1 MKTSFTLSDFAD
13 WAASRPPQP
22 RYYAMYSS
30 LWDAVTTDPALM
42 LVPIDDHMVHR
53 GDALFE
59 TCKTIS
65 GAVYLFPEHLSRL
78 EAGAARLSLPVP
90 PRAKIL
96 EICRAV
102 LSVSPT
108 PDTLLRIFLSRGP
121 GGHGASP
128 LECPAPQL
136 YILAIRRTPPFM
148 ETHPGGATAALSR
161 VPVKPPPFAA
171 VKSVNYLP
179 NALMKLEAAA
189 LGVDFTVG
197 VAPDGTLAE
206 CPTENFA
213 LVTRDGF
220 LAAPPPGQILEGTTL
235 RRAFDLAQAEISS
248 GGPLSSLLRGVRR
261 TPLTPD
267 DARTARELLILGT
280 TPDATA
286 CTRFENRPVGDGL
299 PGPVQTR
306 LNALLLA
313 DQRNPAS
320 LTPLL

>member
-1 MKTSFTLSDFAD
+1 MKPTFTIADFAA
-13 WAASRPPQP
+13 WAAARPPSP
-22 RYYAMYSS
+22 DYFAMYSS

-42 LVPIDDHMVHR
+42 HLPIDDHMVHR

-59 TCKTIS
+59 TCKVIDGS
-65 GAVYLFPEHLSRL
+65 VYPFPDHPRRL
-78 EAGAARLSLPVP
+78 QTGAALLSLPAPTFDRLLDVS
-90 PRAKIL
+90 
-96 EICRAV
+96 RAV
-102 LSVSPT
+102 LSASPSR
-108 PDTLLRIFLSRGP
+108 DALLRIFLSRGP

-136 YILAIRRTPPFM
+136 YVLAIRRHAPFM
-148 ETHPGGATAALSR
+148 ETHPGGASAALSR

-179 NALMKLEAAA
+179 NALMKLEAAS

-213 LVTRDGF
+213 LVTRDGL

-235 RRAFDLAQAEISS
+235 LRALRLAQDEIDA
-248 GGPLSSLLRGVRR
+248 GGPLSAHLRGVRR
-261 TPLTPD
+261 QPLTPD
-267 DARTARELLILGT
+267 DALSARELLILGT

>member
-1 MKTSFTLSDFAD
+1 MKPTFTLADFAA
-13 WAASRPPQP
+13 WAAARPPEP

-42 LVPIDDHMVHR
+42 VLPIDDHMVHR

-59 TCKTIS
+59 TCKVLS
-65 GAVYLFPEHLSRL
+65 GAVYLFPDHLARL

-90 PRAKIL
+90 SRGKIL
-96 EICRAV
+96 AICHAV
-102 LSVSPT
+102 LAASPSR
-108 PDTLLRIFLSRGP
+108 DALLRLFLSRGP

-136 YILAIRRTPPFM
+136 YVLAIRRPPPFM
-148 ETHPGGATAALSR
+148 QAHPGGATAALST
-161 VPVKPPPFAA
+161 VPVKPPPFSS

-179 NALMKLEAAA
+179 NALMKLEAAS

-197 VAPDGTLAE
+197 VAPDGTLTE

-220 LAAPPPGQILEGTTL
+220 LAAPPPGPILEGTTL
-235 RRAFDLAQAEISS
+235 HRAFDLAQAEISS
-248 GGPLSSLLRGVRR
+248 GGPLASLLRGVKR
-261 TPLTPD
+261 TPLTPSN
-267 DARTARELLILGT
+267 ARTARELLILGT

-313 DQRNPAS
+313 DQQSPAS